1 MPTSAGFGGAPTPT
15 RSTEPYWDPV
25 NRIWR
30 QGRGGSAIPQT
41 PSPVP
46 ATTPPGPPLSGAT
59 TASQR
64 GPVGSTYSV
73 DPTGATT
80 YTGTVGTMS
89 EPDRMALEQG
99 YQRAGEERRLGYLS
113 QLQGQQP
120 TSGAPTVQ
128 HGGAD
133 GSSARDAVFARAK
146 DKAGQIARA
155 SLNALRNVMG
165 ERGLSGSSIEGLQQ
179 AGVVGAAGSELGDV
193 NREQMIQDLNRQAE
207 IEDLTY
213 QGGVQQRGQDIAA
226 MRQNSPES
234 LLGLIS
240 ARGLY

>member
-1 MPTSAGFGGAPTPT
+1 MPGFGGPVRPAPPVEQYYDALNKRWVRGKPPAPQVPVSGPTP
-15 RSTEPYWDPV
+15 V
-25 NRIWR
+25 
-30 QGRGGSAIPQT
+30 A
-41 PSPVP
+41 
-46 ATTPPGPPLSGAT
+46 PPLYGAT
-59 TASQR
+59 TAAQR
-64 GPVGSTYSV
+64 GPVGSTYAV
-73 DPTGATT
+73 DPPGATT
-80 YTGTVGTMS
+80 YTGQVGEMS
-89 EPDRMALEQG
+89 DADRMALEAG

-113 QLQGQQP
+113 QLRGQQP
-120 TSGAPTVQ
+120 TSGVPAVQ

-146 DKAGQIARA
+146 DKAGQIARS

-165 ERGLSGSSIEGLQQ
+165 ERGLGGSSIEGLGQ
-179 AGVVGAAGSELGDV
+179 AGIVGAAGSELGDV

-213 QGGVQQRGQDIAA
+213 QGGIQQRGQDIAA

-234 LLGLIS
+234 LLGLIA